1 MATKEKGLDNMAE
14 IAKEFILKHILPQ
27 KGVKTPN
34 APSEKSDSEK
44 NFKYGMLY
52 EKGKVVPRN
61 LNTALDYFL
70 KAAAKGN
77 IEAKAHAGAIY
88 VGAMNSPTSFSTAV
102 YDKEKGLALLF
113 ETANLGNITAKKFL
127 MKLNYTAPTD

>member
-1 MATKEKGLDNMAE
+1 MAE
-14 IAKEFILKHILPQ
+14 MTNDFLSQQIVSP
-27 KGVKTPN
+27 KGVKTQY
-34 APSEKSDSEK
+34 STSDKLDADK

-52 EKGKVVPRN
+52 EKGEVVPRN

-88 VGAMNSPTSFSTAV
+88 AGAMTSPTSFSSAV

-113 ETANLGNITAKKFL
+113 EAANLGNLTAKKFL
-127 MKLNYTAPTD
+127 RKLNYRMSSD

>member
-1 MATKEKGLDNMAE
+1 MAE
-14 IAKEFILKHILPQ
+14 MTNDFLSKQFVPQ
-27 KGVKTPN
+27 KGVKTQY
-34 APSEKSDSEK
+34 SSSDKLEADK

-52 EKGKVVPRN
+52 EKGEVVPRN

-88 VGAMNSPTSFSTAV
+88 AGAMTSPTSFSSAV

-113 ETANLGNITAKKFL
+113 EAANSGNITAKKFL
-127 MKLNYTAPTD
+127 RKLNYQMSGD

>member
-1 MATKEKGLDNMAE
+1 MADISKELVFKQ
-14 IAKEFILKHILPQ
+14 IVPQ
-27 KGVKTPN
+27 KGLRAQNTP
-34 APSEKSDSEK
+34 SDKIDADK

-52 EKGKVVPRN
+52 EKGEVVPRN

-88 VGAMNSPTSFSTAV
+88 AGAMTSLTSFSSAV

-113 ETANLGNITAKKFL
+113 EAANLGNITAQKFL
-127 MKLNYTAPTD
+127 RKLNYRMSSD

>member
-1 MATKEKGLDNMAE
+1 MAE
-14 IAKEFILKHILPQ
+14 ISKELVLKQIMPQ
-27 KGVKTPN
+27 TSITP
-34 APSEKSDSEK
+34 STSSDKQDSAR

-52 EKGKVVPRN
+52 EKGEVVPRN

-88 VGAMNSPTSFSTAV
+88 AGAMTSPTSFSLAV

-113 ETANLGNITAKKFL
+113 EAANLGNLTAKKFL
-127 MKLNYTAPTD
+127 RKLNYQMSGD

>member
-1 MATKEKGLDNMAE
+1 MAE
-14 IAKEFILKHILPQ
+14 ISKELVFKQIMPQ
-27 KGVKTPN
+27 KSLRTQNTP
-34 APSEKSDSEK
+34 SDKIDADK

-52 EKGKVVPRN
+52 EKGEVVPRN

-88 VGAMNSPTSFSTAV
+88 AGAMTSPTSFSSAV
-102 YDKEKGLALLF
+102 YDKEKGIALLF
-113 ETANLGNITAKKFL
+113 EAANLGNITAQKFL
-127 MKLNYTAPTD
+127 RKLNYQMPTN

>member
-1 MATKEKGLDNMAE
+1 MAEQDTKE
-14 IAKEFILKHILPQ
+14 FVLKQILPQ
-27 KGVKTPN
+27 KSVIRTTAQTTNTP
-34 APSEKSDSEK
+34 ADRIDSEK

-52 EKGKVVPRN
+52 EKGEVVPRN

-88 VGAMNSPTSFSTAV
+88 AGAMSSATNFSSAV
-102 YDKEKGLALLF
+102 YDKDKGLSLLL
-113 ETANLGNITAKKFL
+113 EAASLGNVTAQQFL
-127 MKLNYTAPTD
+127 RKLNYNAPVSRR

>member
-1 MATKEKGLDNMAE
+1 MAE
-14 IAKEFILKHILPQ
+14 MTNDFLSKQFVPQ
-27 KGVKTPN
+27 KGVKTQY
-34 APSEKSDSEK
+34 SSSDKLEADK

-52 EKGKVVPRN
+52 EKGEVVPRN

-88 VGAMNSPTSFSTAV
+88 AGAMTSPTSFSSAV

-113 ETANLGNITAKKFL
+113 EAANLGNITAQKFL
-127 MKLNYTAPTD
+127 RKLNCRMSSD